1 MAQDPFKYFR
11 VEANELVDQLGKG
24 VLELERSGTGV
35 LPKLLR
41 LAHTLKGAA
50 RVVRRPDIAEYSH
63 AIEDQ
68 LAPWRDSSESLPRQ
82 NIDTVLELLDRIAA
96 GLATLS
102 SPAEAAEGGTPE
114 PAPAASRS
122 PAPEDDGF
130 RTIWAEVGEL
140 DVLLEGVTETHAQL
154 SALRRTT
161 SSVGRARLLADQLL
175 DQIALKR
182 DREGPPVA
190 GSRGDRTL
198 ALAEEL
204 RAIVGGLDR
213 GIGAAQ
219 ERMERELQQVHDAA
233 EQLRLVP
240 AGALFTF
247 LERAARDTAR
257 AVGKLV
263 TFEGKGGEVRLDA
276 HVLRVMHEALLQVVR
291 NSVAHGIESETARRL
306 AGKPVSGR
314 ITVDIVQRG
323 RRVVFRCEDDGRGI
337 DIAAVRQAA
346 LRKGVRISEA
356 GPQDAVD
363 LAQMLLNSG
372 VSTSSAVTEVAGRGV
387 GMDVVREALARLGG
401 NLTVDTASGRGTT
414 FELVVPLTLASAEA
428 LLVDSEG
435 LTVAIPFDTVRHVL
449 HLAPRDIYRT
459 AQGDEIVY
467 DGHSIPFVH
476 LSRVLGVQ
484 SPSPNN
490 RAIRSAVIVAGAR
503 YTAALG
509 VERLRGTGNIVF
521 RSLPALTPA
530 NAVIAGAS
538 LDSDGNP
545 QLVLDPDILV
555 VEAQRHGASPQAG
568 PPPPRPVLI
577 IDDSL
582 TTRMLEQ
589 SILESAGYDVDL
601 ATSAEEG
608 LESARRRQY
617 SLFLVDVEMPGMD
630 GFSFIERIRSDPSL
644 RDIPAILVTS
654 RSAAD
659 DKRRGEQVGA
669 QGYVVKSEF
678 NQAEL
683 LARIRELTS

>member
-50 RVVRRPDIAEYSH
+50 RVVRRPDIAEHAH

-96 GLATLS
+96 GLATLA
-102 SPAEAAEGGTPE
+102 PPTETEEGQAA
-114 PAPAASRS
+114 APVAG
-122 PAPEDDGF
+122 PTLEEDGF

-161 SSVGRARLLADQLL
+161 VSVGRARLLADQLL
-175 DQIALKR
+175 EQIALKR
-182 DREGPPVA
+182 DREGPSVT

-204 RAIVGGLDR
+204 RTIVGRLDR

-219 ERMERELQQVHDAA
+219 ERMERELSQVHDVA
-233 EQLRLVP
+233 EQFRLVP

-291 NSVAHGIESETARRL
+291 NAVAHGIESETARRL
-306 AGKPVSGR
+306 ADKPTGGR
-314 ITVDIVQRG
+314 VMISVVQRG
-323 RRVVFRCEDDGRGI
+323 RRGGCRCDDDGCGI
-337 DIAAVRQAA
+337 NVEAVRRAA
-346 LRKGVRISEA
+346 ARKGLRVAEGGDTA
-356 GPQDAVD
+356 N

-372 VSTSSAVTEVAGRGV
+372 ISTSSAVTEVAGRGV

-401 NLTVDTASGRGTT
+401 SMTVDTAIGRGTA

-428 LLVDSEG
+428 LFVDSEG

-449 HLAPRDIYRT
+449 HLTPRDIYRT

-467 DGHSIPFVH
+467 EGHSIPFVH
-476 LSRVLGVQ
+476 LSRLLGNQ
-484 SPSPNN
+484 SSVPNN
-490 RAIRSAVIVAGAR
+490 RAVRSAVIVAGAT

-509 VERLRGTGNIVF
+509 VERLRGTGSVVF

-538 LDSDGNP
+538 LDADGNP
-545 QLVLDPDILV
+545 QLVLDPDVLV
-555 VEAQRHGASPQAG
+555 SEAQRHGAAPEEAAAPQ
-568 PPPPRPVLI
+568 RPVLI

-601 ATSAEEG
+601 ATSAEAG

-630 GFSFIERIRSDPSL
+630 GFTFIERIRSDPAL

-654 RSAAD
+654 RNAAE
-659 DKRRGEQVGA
+659 DKRRGDQVGA

-683 LARIRELTS
+683 LGRIRELTS

>member
-24 VLELERSGTGV
+24 VLELERSGASV

-50 RVVRRPDIAEYSH
+50 RVVRRPDIAEFAH

-68 LAPWRDSSESLPRQ
+68 LAPWRGSSESLPRRD
-82 NIDTVLELLDRIAA
+82 IDAVLELVDRIAA

-102 SPAEAAEGGTPE
+102 PPAETEAATTPT
-114 PAPAASRS
+114 APAAAGS
-122 PAPEDDGF
+122 PAPHEEGF
-130 RTIWAEVGEL
+130 RTVWAEVGEL

-154 SALRRTT
+154 SALRRSTI
-161 SSVGRARLLADQLL
+161 SVARARILAEQLV
-175 DQIALKR
+175 DQIALRR
-182 DREGPPVA
+182 DRDGSPVA
-190 GSRGDRTL
+190 GNRGDRTL
-198 ALAEEL
+198 GIAEEL
-204 RAIVGGLDR
+204 RTIVGSLDR
-213 GIGAAQ
+213 GLGEAQ
-219 ERMERELQQVHDAA
+219 ERMERELRQVHDAA

-247 LERAARDTAR
+247 LERAARDAAR

-263 TFEGKGGEVRLDA
+263 TFEGKGGDVRLDA

-291 NSVAHGIESETARRL
+291 NAVAHGIEGETERRL
-306 AGKPVSGR
+306 AGKPGAGR
-314 ITVDIVQRG
+314 VTVDILQRG

-337 DIAAVRQAA
+337 DVEAVRRAAV
-346 LRKGVRISEA
+346 RKGVRTA
-356 GPQDAVD
+356 GQDAGD

-372 VSTSSAVTEVAGRGV
+372 VSTSTAITEMAGRGV
-387 GMDVVREALARLGG
+387 GMDIVREALARLGG
-401 NLTVDTASGRGTT
+401 SLAVDTATGRGTV

-428 LLVDSEG
+428 LLVDSDG

-449 HLAPRDIYRT
+449 HLAPRDIFRT

-467 DGHSIPFVH
+467 EGHSIPFVH
-476 LSRVLGVQ
+476 LSRILGDHG
-484 SPSPNN
+484 SAPAG
-490 RAIRSAVIVAGAR
+490 RTIRSAVIVAGAK
-503 YTAALG
+503 YTVAIG
-509 VERLRGTGNIVF
+509 VERLRGTGNVVF
-521 RSLPALTPA
+521 RSLPELTPA
-530 NAVIAGAS
+530 SPVIAGAS

-545 QLVLDPDILV
+545 QLVLDPDVLV
-555 VEAQRHGASPQAG
+555 VEAQRHGAAAPEAL
-568 PPPPRPVLI
+568 PPAKPVLI

-608 LESARRRQY
+608 LESARRREY
-617 SLFLVDVEMPGMD
+617 ALFLVDVEMPGMD
-630 GFSFIERIRSDPSL
+630 GFSFIERIRSDPAL
-644 RDIPAILVTS
+644 RGIPAILVTS
-654 RSAAD
+654 RNAVD
-659 DKRRGEQVGA
+659 DRRRGEQVGA

-683 LARIRELTS
+683 LGRIRELTG